1 MIMMDKQHFRD
12 SFRVARWL
20 TIGFCVVVAATVS
33 SLSFAG
39 ATPASSSSNGDI
51 DLARRL
57 ESAFERVADQTSP
70 SVVVITTKHKESS
83 TSDAPGGDDG
93 ENGQQFK
100 GTPFEFFFRHMPQ
113 QDMPD
118 VESQGSG
125 VILRKDGYIL
135 TNQHVIDG
143 GGQIT
148 VLLKDGTKFTNAV
161 VVGVDDR
168 IDVAV
173 IKVDGKDLPAARIGD
188 SDAVKVGQWAIAIG
202 APYELDYS
210 FTVGFVSAKGRSGV
224 AGRAGSNAYEDYLQ
238 TDASINPGNS
248 GGPLCDIEGRVIGIN
263 TLIRGLNRGI
273 GFAIPINMAMD
284 SADKIIKEG
293 KVKRPWIGIGI
304 EGIDDDKDFA
314 ELQEDVKDGV
324 VVHEIRE
331 GTPAAKSDL
340 QPADVIVAVDG
351 VTVKTPRELQQQI
364 LRKNIGQKVVL
375 TVVRGD
381 ENVRVSIQTDEMPD
395 QLQTVSLE
403 RHAMP
408 KAETAFGLT
417 VQTLTKEL
425 AERLKIAASDGVV
438 VTDVADSSAAQQK
451 GLQRG
456 DVITSVNRAPA
467 HSVEDFKSAIAKANQ
482 DKGVLVYVKRGR
494 TTTFV
499 VLKDSK

>member
-1 MIMMDKQHFRD
+1 
-12 SFRVARWL
+12 VARWFA
-20 TIGFCVVVAATVS
+20 IGFCVVAAAAVS
-33 SLSFAG
+33 SSSFAA
-39 ATPASSSSNGDI
+39 ATPASSSFNSDL
-51 DLARRL
+51 DLARHL
-57 ESAFERVADQTSP
+57 EGAFERVADQTSP
-70 SVVVITTKHKESS
+70 SVVVITTKHKEIS
-83 TSDAPGGDDG
+83 TSDSSGGDDG

-100 GTPFEFFFRHMPQ
+100 GTPFEFFFHHMPQ
-113 QDMPD
+113 QEIPD

-173 IKVDGKDLPAARIGD
+173 LKVDGKNLPAARLGD

-210 FTVGFVSAKGRSGV
+210 FTVGVISAKNRSGV
-224 AGRAGSNAYEDYLQ
+224 AGRGGNAYEDYLQ

-263 TLIRGLNRGI
+263 TLIRGINPGHP

-284 SADKIIKEG
+284 SADKLIKEG

-304 EGIDDDKDFA
+304 EGIDDDKDLA
-314 ELQEDVKDGV
+314 EFQDDVKDGV

-331 GTPAAKSDL
+331 GTPAANSGL
-340 QPADVIVAVDG
+340 QPADVIVAVDD
-351 VTVKTPRELQQQI
+351 VAVKSPRELQQQI

-375 TVVRGD
+375 SVVRGD
-381 ENVRVSIQTDEMPD
+381 ENVHVTIQTDEMPD

-403 RHAMP
+403 RHVIP

-438 VTDVADSSAAQQK
+438 VTDVADGSAAQQK

-456 DVITSVNRAPA
+456 DVITAVNRAPA
-467 HSVEDFKSAIAKANQ
+467 HSIEDFKSAIAKAGQ
-482 DKGVLVYVKRGR
+482 DKGALMYVKRGR
-494 TTTFV
+494 ATTFV
-499 VLKDSK
+499 VLKESK

>member
-1 MIMMDKQHFRD
+1 MPAGLA
-12 SFRVARWL
+12 V
-20 TIGFCVVVAATVS
+20 
-33 SLSFAG
+33 G
-39 ATPASSSSNGDI
+39 ATTPASNGDI
-51 DLARRL
+51 DLARHL
-57 ESAFERVADQTSP
+57 ESAFENVADKTSP
-70 SVVVITTKHKESS
+70 SVVVITTKHKAAEPESQ
-83 TSDAPGGDDG
+83 GGEDG
-93 ENGQQFK
+93 ENGQGQGQQFE
-100 GTPFEFFFRHMPQ
+100 GSPFEFFFRHMPQ
-113 QDMPD
+113 QHAPD

-173 IKVDGKDLPAARIGD
+173 IKVDGKDLPAAKIGD
-188 SDAVKVGQWAIAIG
+188 SDAVRVGQWAIAIG

-210 FTVGFVSAKGRSGV
+210 FTVGFVSAKSRSGV
-224 AGRAGSNAYEDYLQ
+224 ASRGGNAYEDYIQ
-238 TDASINPGNS
+238 TDAAINPGNS

-284 SADKIIKEG
+284 SADKLIKEG

-304 EGIDDDKDFA
+304 EGIDDDKDFS
-314 ELQEDVKDGV
+314 ELQEDTKEGV
-324 VVHEIRE
+324 LVNEIRE

-351 VTVKTPRELQQQI
+351 TPVKTPRELQQQI
-364 LRKNIGQKVVL
+364 LHKNIGQKVVL
-375 TVVRGD
+375 DVVRGD
-381 ENVRVSIQTDEMPD
+381 DNIHVTILTDEMPD

-403 RHAMP
+403 RHVIP
-408 KAETAFGLT
+408 KAESAFGLT
-417 VQTLTKEL
+417 VQTLTKDL
-425 AERLKIAASDGVV
+425 AERLKIEASDGVV
-438 VTDVADSSAAQQK
+438 VTDVADNSAAAEK
-451 GLQRG
+451 GLERG
-456 DVITSVNRAPA
+456 DVITSVNRARA
-467 HSVEDFKSAIAKANQ
+467 HSAEDFKSAISKAKPG
-482 DKGVLVYVKRGR
+482 KGVLLYVQRGKA
-494 TTTFV
+494 TTFV

>member
-1 MIMMDKQHFRD
+1 MDKLHLRG
-12 SFRVARWL
+12 SFRVARWVVIEL
-20 TIGFCVVVAATVS
+20 CVIAAASVS
-33 SLSFAG
+33 SLSLA
-39 ATPASSSSNGDI
+39 ATTPASSSPNTDL
-51 DLARRL
+51 DLARHL
-57 ESAFERVADQTSP
+57 EGAFERVADQTSP
-70 SVVVITTKHKESS
+70 SVVVITTKHKEVS
-83 TSDAPGGDDG
+83 TSDSSGGDDG
-93 ENGQQFK
+93 ENEHQFK
-100 GTPFEFFFRHMPQ
+100 GTPFEFFFHHMPQ
-113 QDMPD
+113 ELPD

-148 VLLKDGTKFTNAV
+148 VLLKDGTKFTNAL

-173 IKVDGKDLPAARIGD
+173 IKVDGKNLPAARLGD

-210 FTVGFVSAKGRSGV
+210 FTVGVVSAKNRSGV
-224 AGRAGSNAYEDYLQ
+224 AGRGNNAYEDYLQ

-263 TLIRGLNRGI
+263 TLIRGLNPGHP

-284 SADKIIKEG
+284 SADKLIKEG

-304 EGIDDDKDFA
+304 EGVDDDKDFA
-314 ELQEDVKDGV
+314 AFQDDVKDGIV
-324 VVHEIRE
+324 VREIRE

-340 QPADVIVAVDG
+340 QPADVIVAVDD
-351 VTVKTPRELQQQI
+351 VPVENPRELQQQI

-375 TVVRGD
+375 SVVRGG
-381 ENVRVSIQTDEMPD
+381 EKVHVTIQTDEMPD
-395 QLQTVSLE
+395 QLQMVSLE
-403 RHAMP
+403 RHVIP
-408 KAETAFGLT
+408 KSENAFGLT
-417 VQTLTKEL
+417 VQTLTQEL

-438 VTDVADSSAAQQK
+438 VTDVADGSAAQQR
-451 GLQRG
+451 GLQHG

-467 HSVEDFKSAIAKANQ
+467 HSVEDFKSAIAKANPE
-482 DKGVLVYVKRGR
+482 KGVLLFVHRGR
-494 TTTFV
+494 ATTFV
-499 VLKDSK
+499 LLKDSK

>member
-12 SFRVARWL
+12 NFRAARWL
-20 TIGFCVVVAATVS
+20 TIGLCVVVAASVS

-39 ATPASSSSNGDI
+39 ATPASSSSNGDL
-51 DLARRL
+51 DLARHL
-57 ESAFERVADQTSP
+57 EGAFERVADQTSP

-83 TSDAPGGDDG
+83 TSESLGGDDG

-100 GTPFEFFFRHMPQ
+100 GTPFEFFFHHMPQ

-173 IKVDGKDLPAARIGD
+173 IKVDGKNLPAARIGD

-224 AGRAGSNAYEDYLQ
+224 ASRAGSNAYEDYLQ
-238 TDASINPGNS
+238 TDAAINPGNS

-284 SADKIIKEG
+284 SAEKIIKEG

-304 EGIDDDKDFA
+304 EGVDDDKDFA
-314 ELQEDVKDGV
+314 ELQEDVKGGV

-351 VTVKTPRELQQQI
+351 TPVKTPRELQQQI
-364 LRKNIGQKVVL
+364 L
-375 TVVRGD
+375 
-381 ENVRVSIQTDEMPD
+381 
-395 QLQTVSLE
+395 
-403 RHAMP
+403 H
-408 KAETAFGLT
+408 
-417 VQTLTKEL
+417 
-425 AERLKIAASDGVV
+425 
-438 VTDVADSSAAQQK
+438 
-451 GLQRG
+451 
-456 DVITSVNRAPA
+456 
-467 HSVEDFKSAIAKANQ
+467 
-482 DKGVLVYVKRGR
+482 
-494 TTTFV
+494 
-499 VLKDSK
+499 

>member
-1 MIMMDKQHFRD
+1 
-12 SFRVARWL
+12 
-20 TIGFCVVVAATVS
+20 
-33 SLSFAG
+33 
-39 ATPASSSSNGDI
+39 
-51 DLARRL
+51 
-57 ESAFERVADQTSP
+57 
-70 SVVVITTKHKESS
+70 
-83 TSDAPGGDDG
+83 
-93 ENGQQFK
+93 
-100 GTPFEFFFRHMPQ
+100 MPQ

-324 VVHEIRE
+324 AVKEIRE

>member
-1 MIMMDKQHFRD
+1 MP
-12 SFRVARWL
+12 A
-20 TIGFCVVVAATVS
+20 C
-33 SLSFAG
+33 FAETA
-39 ATPASSSSNGDI
+39 ATPAANGDL
-51 DLARRL
+51 DLARHL
-57 ESAFERVADQTSP
+57 EGAFENVADKTSP
-70 SVVVITTKHKESS
+70 SVVVITTKHKAAAESES
-83 TSDAPGGDDG
+83 QGGEDG
-93 ENGQQFK
+93 ENGQGQQFE
-100 GTPFEFFFRHMPQ
+100 GSPFEFFFRHMPQ
-113 QDMPD
+113 QHPD

-173 IKVDGKDLPAARIGD
+173 IKVDGKNLPAARIGD

-202 APYELDYS
+202 APYELDYT
-210 FTVGFVSAKGRSGV
+210 FTVGFVSAKSRSGV
-224 AGRAGSNAYEDYLQ
+224 ASRGGNAYEDYIQ
-238 TDASINPGNS
+238 TDAAINPGNS

-263 TLIRGLNRGI
+263 TLIHGLNRGI

-314 ELQEDVKDGV
+314 ELQGDTKDGV
-324 VVHEIRE
+324 LVHEIRE

-340 QPADVIVAVDG
+340 QPADVIIAVDG
-351 VTVKTPRELQQQI
+351 APVKTPRELQQQI
-364 LRKNIGQKVVL
+364 LRKSIGQKVML
-375 TVVRGD
+375 TVLRGD

-395 QLQTVSLE
+395 QLQAVSLE
-403 RHAMP
+403 RHVMP
-408 KAETAFGLT
+408 KADTVFGLT
-417 VQTLTKEL
+417 VQTVTKEL

-438 VTDVADSSAAQQK
+438 VTDVADGSVAQQK

-456 DVITSVNRAPA
+456 DVITSVNRTPA
-467 HSVEDFKSAIAKANQ
+467 HSVEDFKSAMSKTTA
-482 DKGVLVYVKRGR
+482 DKGVLMYVKRGR
-494 TTTFV
+494 ATTFV